1 MAYERLEFL
10 DAVDELAR
18 RVGLELPQAGGGGD
32 SSRTLMERIAQAD
45 QFFRQQL
52 RAHPAR
58 QRAVDYLRQRGLTG
72 QIASVFGIG
81 YAPPGWDN
89 LCCALRAAG
98 VPAEELLA
106 AGLASRDEQGRLRDR
121 FRDRIIFPIRDR
133 RGRVIAFG
141 GRALESGAAPKYL
154 NSPETPLFR
163 KGSELYGL
171 YEARAHNRSLPRLIV
186 VEGYMDVV
194 ALAQHGIGYA
204 VATLGTATTTEHIE
218 RLFRVVNELVFCFDG
233 DRAGRAAGWR
243 ALDVALPFLRD
254 GRQAGFLFLPEGEDP
269 DTLVRREGQAGF
281 ERRLGQ
287 ATSLADYLFAELRG
301 QTDSETLAGRARLA
315 ELARP
320 LLDKLPDGHFRDLMN
335 ERLRQEAG
343 LTATRLRP
351 PPAAVNRADHNL
363 RLIRTPLRKA
373 IALLLYRPELAR
385 QAMVNDSTLLGSGE
399 LGTKLL
405 VELIEVLRSRP
416 QLSVA
421 ALLERYRDTPEG
433 AVLERLAAWEPEVS
447 EEGYQFEAEFADIL
461 AFLRRRDDPREQLPD
476 ILLRRGAPS
485 ALSAEER
492 EALRNL
498 GKPQKI

>member
-1 MAYERLEFL
+1 
-10 DAVDELAR
+10 
-18 RVGLELPQAGGGGD
+18 
-32 SSRTLMERIAQAD
+32 
-45 QFFRQQL
+45 
-52 RAHPAR
+52 
-58 QRAVDYLRQRGLTG
+58 
-72 QIASVFGIG
+72 
-81 YAPPGWDN
+81 
-89 LCCALRAAG
+89 
-98 VPAEELLA
+98 
-106 AGLASRDEQGRLRDR
+106 
-121 FRDRIIFPIRDR
+121 
-133 RGRVIAFG
+133 
-141 GRALESGAAPKYL
+141 
-154 NSPETPLFR
+154 
-163 KGSELYGL
+163 
-171 YEARAHNRSLPRLIV
+171 
-186 VEGYMDVV
+186 
-194 ALAQHGIGYA
+194 
-204 VATLGTATTTEHIE
+204 
-218 RLFRVVNELVFCFDG
+218 
-233 DRAGRAAGWR
+233 
-243 ALDVALPFLRD
+243 
-254 GRQAGFLFLPEGEDP
+254 
-269 DTLVRREGQAGF
+269 
-281 ERRLGQ
+281 
-287 ATSLADYLFAELRG
+287 
-301 QTDSETLAGRARLA
+301 
-315 ELARP
+315 
-320 LLDKLPDGHFRDLMN
+320 
-335 ERLRQEAG
+335 